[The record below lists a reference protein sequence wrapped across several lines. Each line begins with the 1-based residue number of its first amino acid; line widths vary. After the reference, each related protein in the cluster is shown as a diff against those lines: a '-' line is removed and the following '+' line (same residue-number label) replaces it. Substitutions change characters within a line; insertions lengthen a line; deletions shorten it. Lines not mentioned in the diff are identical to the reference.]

1 MKYLLRDGEVGV
13 LRTCAE
19 DGSSHNGFRWPLEV
33 GAEVVAPDWDP
44 TPECGHGLH
53 GLLRGAGS
61 GNLLCWDT
69 GAKWLVLAVPAAECV
84 DLTGKV
90 KFPRARVVH
99 VGDRS
104 SASALLR
111 EWYPDEAV
119 TGASVTGGDRA
130 TVTGGDRASVTGG
143 DGASVTGGNHATV
156 TGGDYA
162 TVTGG
167 NYATVCVQWWD
178 GKSSRRRIAVGYVGE
193 DGMEAGVPYCVVDG
207 KLVRKEVAK

>member
-143 DGASVTGGNHATV
+143 DGASVTGGN
-156 TGGDYA
+156 
-162 TVTGG
+162 
-167 NYATVCVQWWD
+167 YATVCVQWWD